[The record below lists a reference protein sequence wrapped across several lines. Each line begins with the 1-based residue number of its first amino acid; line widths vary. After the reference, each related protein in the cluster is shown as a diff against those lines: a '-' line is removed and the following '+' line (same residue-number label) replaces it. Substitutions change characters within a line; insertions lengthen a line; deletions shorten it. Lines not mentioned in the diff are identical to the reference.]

1 VTETV
6 ILIVLPLVA
15 ALVVGFA
22 PLPRAGSE
30 ALALLAAL
38 VELVVAAVAGIRFE
52 VGGGSQFV
60 TDKLWISD
68 FVGRA
73 DVRFHV
79 AMDGLSLFMAAL
91 TAVGILAAM
100 WAAVYAHRERPRA
113 YIGLLLLL
121 QAALMLLFTARD
133 LVLFYTG
140 WEVMMIALFVLMGVW
155 GGSGRRFATLQFVIY
170 SLIGSLLMLV
180 AIATLGVQ
188 GGSFELATLASQGHD
203 SAWLFLAFC
212 AAFCIKAPM
221 FPLHGWLPAAYRE
234 STPEVTALLSGVV
247 SKAGAYGLIR
257 FAVPLFPATAVSW
270 QWLFLGLGLA
280 GLLYGSLV
288 AFRQP
293 DARGVIAYSSLGQM
307 NLIVIGIFVLNDNGY
322 TGAVFQMVNHG
333 VVSLAAFLLIG
344 LVELR
349 TGSDAF
355 RSLGGLANRRP
366 VMSTVLLIAALFAL
380 AVPGSSVFVS
390 EIYILIGAFQQQAL
404 LGATA
409 ALGIVLAAMY
419 MLRWYSALAHE
430 DDGELVT
437 EQTPDLRPAELVV
450 AIPLVVIL
458 LAMAIWPF
466 GVMERIGP
474 PQQSSA
480 LVRAANGDGLGT
492 PVVLKAVNDP

>member
-1 VTETV
+1 M
-6 ILIVLPLVA
+6 ILLPLIA
-15 ALVVGFA
+15 AFVVGFA
-22 PLPRAGSE
+22 PLPRAAGE
-30 ALALLAAL
+30 GLALLAAL
-38 VELVVAAVAGIRFE
+38 AELVLAAIAVVRFDI
-52 VGGGSQFV
+52 GGGSQFV
-60 TDKLWISD
+60 TNRLWINN
-68 FVGRA
+68 FVGLA

-79 AMDGLSLFMAAL
+79 AMNGLSLFMVAL
-91 TAVGILAAM
+91 TAVGVLSAM

-113 YIGLLLLL
+113 YLGLLLLL
-121 QAALMLLFTARD
+121 QAALVLLFTARD
-133 LVLFYTG
+133 LVLFYVG
-140 WEVMMIALFVLMGVW
+140 WEIMMIALFVLMGIW
-155 GGSGRRFATLQFVIY
+155 GRSGRRFATLQFVIY

-188 GGSFELATLASQGHD
+188 GGSFDLATLAAQRHESV
-203 SAWLFLAFC
+203 WLFLAFC

-234 STPEVTALLSGVV
+234 STPEVTALLSGVI
-247 SKAGAYGLIR
+247 SKAGAYGLIT
-257 FAVPLFPATAVSW
+257 FAVPLFPATAESW
-270 QWLFLGLGLA
+270 KWLFLGLGLT
-280 GLLYGSLV
+280 GLLYASLV

-366 VMSTVLLIAALFAL
+366 VLSTVLLIAALFAL

-390 EIYILIGAFQQQAL
+390 EIYILIGAFQEQAL

-409 ALGIVLAAMY
+409 ACAIVLAAMY

-430 DDGELVT
+430 GDGELVT
-437 EQTPDLRPAELVV
+437 PQTPDLRPAELVV
-450 AIPLVVIL
+450 AVPLILVL
-458 LAMAIWPF
+458 LAMSAWPF
-466 GVMERIGP
+466 GVMERIDQP
-474 PQQSSA
+474 ATAIQSHFGS
-480 LVRAANGDGLGT
+480 VPGDQMGT
-492 PVVLKAVNDP
+492 PVNYP

>member
-1 VTETV
+1 VTVTL
-6 ILIVLPLVA
+6 ILLPLIA
-15 ALVVGFA
+15 AMVVGFS
-22 PLPRAGSE
+22 PLSRAASE
-30 ALALLAAL
+30 GLALLAAL
-38 VELVVAAVAGIRFE
+38 VELVLAAVAVVRFE

-60 TDKLWISD
+60 TDRLWINN
-68 FVGRA
+68 FVGHA

-91 TAVGILAAM
+91 TAVGVLSAM

-113 YIGLLLLL
+113 YVGLLLLL

-133 LVLFYTG
+133 LVLFYAG
-140 WEVMMIALFVLMGVW
+140 WEIMVIALFVLMGVW

-180 AIATLGVQ
+180 AIATLGVK
-188 GGSFELATLASQGHD
+188 GGSFDLATLAGQGRD

-234 STPEVTALLSGVV
+234 STSEVTALLSGVV

-257 FAVPLFPATAVSW
+257 FALPLFPATAESW
-270 QWLFLGLGLA
+270 RWLFLGLGLT
-280 GLLYGSLV
+280 GLLYASIV

-307 NLIVIGIFVLNDNGY
+307 NLIVIGIFALNDNGY

-366 VMSTVLLIAALFAL
+366 VLSTVLLIAALFAL

-404 LGATA
+404 LGVA
-409 ALGIVLAAMY
+409 AACAIVLAAMY

-430 DDGELVT
+430 GDGELVN
-437 EQTPDLRPAELVV
+437 EQTADLRPAELVV
-450 AIPLVVIL
+450 AVPLIVIL
-458 LAMAIWPF
+458 LTLSAWPF
-466 GVMERIGP
+466 GVMERIGQRSQP
-474 PQQSSA
+474 AIPA
-480 LVRAANGDGLGT
+480 LVDGHSDQIGT
-492 PVVLKAVNDP
+492 PVNYP